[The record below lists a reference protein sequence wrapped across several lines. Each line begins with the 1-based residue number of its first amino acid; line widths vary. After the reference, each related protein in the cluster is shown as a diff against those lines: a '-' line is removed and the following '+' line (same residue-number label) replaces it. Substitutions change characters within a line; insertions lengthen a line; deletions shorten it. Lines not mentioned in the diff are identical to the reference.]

1 MATDFEQQ
9 LQVRNDIEVI
19 CKLKA
24 GFLAV
29 SDGAYNGDAAAGFFV
44 RDGAWAAGA
53 RAGSG

>member
-53 RAGSG
+53 RAGLG